1 MKKALLFWF
10 LILIASMANSQML
23 FFSVGKTISSFNYK
37 NSEGETLDN
46 LQGSNQSG
54 LAIGYRQ
61 SIMRTPFH
69 ISASANYNNYG
80 AKGSDKTLGNYY
92 EWDLAYLGVNLG
104 VDYEFFR
111 PPLNRNE
118 QHGFSVYVRALVASE
133 FMLQGTQVFNNQI
146 NDLKGIEEFDKPF
159 YFIRG
164 GLGANYYIS
173 KTFILFAEYMGG
185 TSFLVGNYE
194 NQEQLKLITHNIN
207 IGLSINLINNQ

>member
-1 MKKALLFWF
+1 MKKIFVFSLL
-10 LILIASMANSQML
+10 IIITSTANCQMI

-46 LQGSNQSG
+46 LQGSNQGG
-54 LAIGYRQ
+54 LALGYRV
-61 SIMRTPFH
+61 SVMHTPFH

-92 EWDLAYLGVNLG
+92 EWELVYLGVNLG

-118 QHGFSVYVRALVASE
+118 QHGFSVYVRGIVASE
-133 FMLQGTQVFNNQI
+133 FMLQGTQVFNSQI
-146 NDLKGIEEFDKPF
+146 NDLSGVEEFDKPF
-159 YFIRG
+159 YFVRG
-164 GLGANYYIS
+164 GLGTNYYIS
-173 KTFILFAEYMGG
+173 KTFILFAEYIGG
-185 TSFLVGNYE
+185 TSFLIGNYD

-207 IGLSINLINNQ
+207 IGLSINLVTNK

>member
-1 MKKALLFWF
+1 MKKLFICSLF
-10 LILIASMANSQML
+10 IIITSTAYSQLI

-54 LAIGYRQ
+54 LGLGYRQ
-61 SIMRTPFH
+61 SVMRTPFYV
-69 ISASANYNNYG
+69 SASANYNNYG

-92 EWDLAYLGVNLG
+92 EWDLVYLGINLG

-118 QHGFSVYVRALVASE
+118 QHGFSVCVKANIASE
-133 FMLQGTQVFNNQI
+133 FMLQGTQIFNSQI
-146 NDLKGIEEFDKPF
+146 NDLNGVEEFDKPL
-159 YFIRG
+159 YFVRG
-164 GLGANYYIS
+164 GLGVNYYIS
-173 KTFILFAEYMGG
+173 KTFILFAEYVGG
-185 TSFLVGNYE
+185 TSFLIGNYN

-207 IGLSINLINNQ
+207 IGLSINLMTNN